1 MQHRFAYHLSMTA
14 QPDLSSL
21 ARVLGEPSRMK
32 MLSLLMEGRAL
43 TAKELAHGCHIE
55 PATATRHLKQLLDL
69 NLVMCQ
75 PQGRHKYFRLASL
88 EVARLMET
96 LMVLAPRTQ
105 QAQHEL
111 PALHQAR
118 LCYDHLAGRLGTFVT
133 HRLVD
138 LEVITPDYQVTASGE
153 LWLQQLGI
161 QLPALRKSRR
171 KLAYPCLD
179 WSERQ
184 NHLAGSLGAALA
196 SHFVAK
202 GWLDRTKHT
211 RLLTLN
217 STGVQAF
224 QELFGPL
231 PVGLGTG

>member
-1 MQHRFAYHLSMTA
+1 MQDRFAYHQSMTA
-14 QPDLSSL
+14 QPDLAAL
-21 ARVLGEPSRMK
+21 ARVLGEPSRMQ

-55 PATATRHLKQLLDL
+55 PATATSHLRQLLEL
-69 NLVMCQ
+69 NLVQCQ
-75 PQGRHKYFRLASL
+75 PQGRHKYFRLASPD
-88 EVARLMET
+88 VARLMET

-105 QAQHEL
+105 QAKHEL

-118 LCYDHLAGRLGTFVT
+118 LCYDHLAGKLGTFVT
-133 HRLVD
+133 QRLLD
-138 LEVITPDYQVTASGE
+138 LEVIDPNYHITGPGE

-161 QLPALRKSRR
+161 QLPALKKSRR

-196 SHFVAK
+196 RHFVTQR
-202 GWLDRTKHT
+202 WLDPTKHT
-211 RLLTLN
+211 RLLTLTT
-217 STGVQAF
+217 TGSHALE
-224 QELFGPL
+224 ELFGPL
-231 PVGLGTG
+231 PVRVPGT